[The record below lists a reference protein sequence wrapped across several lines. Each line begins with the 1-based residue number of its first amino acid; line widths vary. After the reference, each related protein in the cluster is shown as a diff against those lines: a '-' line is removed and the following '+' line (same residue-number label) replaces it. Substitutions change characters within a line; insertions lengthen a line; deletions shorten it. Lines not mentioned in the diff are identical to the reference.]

1 MKNYI
6 LSFIL
11 IITSMPLQ
19 IIIHRIL
26 IVNFEWLNTVGYG
39 LCLYLSQIIFLST
52 QLACAVILATKE
64 LEKSL

>member
-11 IITSMPLQ
+11 IITSIPLQ

-26 IVNFEWLNTVGYG
+26 TVNFEWLNTDGYG
-39 LCLYLSQIIFLST
+39 ECLLLWQIIFLFV
-52 QLACAVILATKE
+52 QVAFAAILFYKE
-64 LEKSL
+64 Q

>member
-11 IITSMPLQ
+11 IITSIPLQ

-26 IVNFEWLNTVGYG
+26 TVNFEWLNTDGYG
-39 LCLYLSQIIFLST
+39 ECLLLWQIIIFIV
-52 QLACAVILATKE
+52 QVYCAVKLFCKE
-64 LEKSL
+64 Q

>member
-26 IVNFEWLNTVGYG
+26 TINFEWLNTTGYG
-39 LCLYLSQIIFLST
+39 MCLFFSQIIIFIVQVS
-52 QLACAVILATKE
+52 CAAIL
-64 LEKSL
+64 LIIL